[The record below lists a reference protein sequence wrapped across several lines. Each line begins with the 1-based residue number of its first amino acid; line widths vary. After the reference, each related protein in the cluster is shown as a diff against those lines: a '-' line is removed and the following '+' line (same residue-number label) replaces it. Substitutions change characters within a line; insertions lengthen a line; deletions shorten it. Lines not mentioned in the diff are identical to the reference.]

1 LSSFFKD
8 AILGE
13 EYPFLGSTCF
23 DILGEPDKK
32 KLPFL
37 VQKINDQY
45 SSLDAMNITQKIW
58 GEDYNCGRY
67 VTAVF

>member
-1 LSSFFKD
+1 LSTFFKD

-23 DILGEPDKK
+23 DILGEVYK
-32 KLPFL
+32 KLTFQ

-67 VTAVF
+67 VTVIF